1 MKRVLPA
8 ESEILHYLYQD
19 GGIRGEKI
27 AMRFR
32 WLLVVLI
39 FLLITVMFIN
49 DQAREA
55 SWSII
60 PVSIFVVYNVIL
72 ILMFRMGKIPYW
84 VRYLSVFVDVSVLSL
99 HIYIYSLLF
108 SELAVSVTASIF
120 IYHIILFLS
129 VLRYDRKL
137 VIFAT
142 GYTIFCFNLIY
153 YMRYPDIDKS
163 LIEMVVSSDPAGH
176 FYKSMYMAMFG
187 IMLLHIPRL
196 IVELISRQERIIA
209 DKKESEVKLMLE
221 KQEKKF
227 LEEKL
232 SYEQEINLEL
242 NNMNEQIREQN
253 EQLQQLVST
262 RDKLQSVISHDLRNP
277 LTVVNSV
284 SETLTDHADDMDP
297 EDVHKAIRVIHET
310 NARGL
315 ILLDNLLN
323 WSRMQT
329 GKIKIV
335 PSSVPLNPVVKD
347 MISLFN
353 EGASGKGISLNC
365 DIDQQINAWCDED
378 TFRTIVRN
386 LLSNAIKFTPSGG
399 SVEISAETV
408 GGETL
413 LIVEDTGIGISPANQ
428 KRLFALKESLSNPG
442 TANEKGSGLGI
453 SLVREFIELNH
464 GRLEVESA
472 EGKGSTFRVY
482 LPAVSR
488 S

>member
-8 ESEILHYLYQD
+8 DSEILHYLYQD
-19 GGIRGEKI
+19 GGIHGEKI

-39 FLLITVMFIN
+39 FLLIIVMFFKG
-49 DQAREA
+49 QVREA
-55 SWSII
+55 SWSVI
-60 PVSIFVVYNVIL
+60 PVSIFIVYNVFL
-72 ILMFRMGKIPYW
+72 QLMFRMGKIPYW
-84 VRYLSVFVDVSVLSL
+84 IRYMSVFVDVSVLSL
-99 HIYIYSLLF
+99 HIYVYSLLF

-120 IYHIILFLS
+120 IYHILLFLS

-142 GYTIFCFNLIY
+142 VYTIFCFNLIY

-163 LIEMVVSSDPAGH
+163 LIGMVVSSDPAGH

-196 IVELISRQERIIA
+196 VVELIRRQEGIIA

-221 KQEKKF
+221 TQEKKF

-232 SYEQEINLEL
+232 SYEQEVNIEL
-242 NNMNEQIREQN
+242 NEKNDQIRQQN
-253 EQLQQLVST
+253 EELQQLVST

-284 SETLTDHADDMDP
+284 SETLADHSDQMDP

-329 GKIKIV
+329 GKIRIV
-335 PSSVPLNPVVKD
+335 PSSVPLNPVVSD
-347 MISLFN
+347 MIILFR
-353 EGASGKGISLNC
+353 EGASEKGIKLRC
-365 DIDQQINAWCDED
+365 DINPQINAWCDED

-386 LLSNAIKFTPSGG
+386 LISNAIKFTPRDG
-399 SVEISAETV
+399 SVAIEAELTE
-408 GGETL
+408 GETL
-413 LIVEDTGIGISPANQ
+413 LTVRDTGVGISPANQ

-442 TANEKGSGLGI
+442 TANEKGSGLGL
-453 SLVREFIELNH
+453 SLVREFIELNR

-472 EGKGSTFRVY
+472 EGKGSIFRVF
-482 LPAVSR
+482 LPGSHGT
-488 S
+488 